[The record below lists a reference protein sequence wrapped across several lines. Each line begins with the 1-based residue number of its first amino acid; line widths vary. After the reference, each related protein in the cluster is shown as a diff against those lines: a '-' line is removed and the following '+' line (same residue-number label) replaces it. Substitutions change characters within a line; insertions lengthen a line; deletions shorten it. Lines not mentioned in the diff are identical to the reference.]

1 MKKYLMSGV
10 AAIAFLAAFTSCSKS
25 TDLYD
30 QSAVDERNRQ
40 EQEKKD
46 QQKVENVQ
54 ATYEAAFKNAFGQP
68 AAGQD
73 WGFGDSNA
81 ATRAFTRAKETYKD
95 YRGELEPV
103 NVDFPSDA
111 PASNFDPDLTGIP
124 SYEEYCKSLGNA
136 NWTPDEFAYGV
147 VYIDKV
153 QKIHIWGEYGK
164 RAKLYIKEGTY
175 DFTNETF
182 DLCENADLY
191 LLSGA
196 TVTLNNTAANTA
208 KFDVYIASGAKLI
221 ANGENGYRADVDA
234 HVFNHGT
241 IECTRFEVNGTGSLY
256 NVGTLNVPNGDVYIA
271 NSTSRIVNDG
281 TINAKTTHVEGSGAL
296 QNNAEW
302 TVTGNTIVNCDNGGW
317 VNNGHWT
324 TQNYQYSAGSED
336 VINNCFLEVK
346 NDFNINTG
354 ANSAYSFKIDSGGGV
369 LTKNFNGGGFD
380 KRMSDDPNAKDA
392 VSGPYKVIMGQK
404 SVFKVTGTATL
415 EGGNKGWGFFGPSR
429 GDYAVFQAKDVVRA
443 AGLENTQ
450 GAVTYGG
457 NLYVSAETHFSQGH
471 DGQDADGHYFI
482 SEEGGFSVNTNIYA
496 PGFNETG
503 APSITIEE
511 TPCNPGFEG
520 TETEPTEVRV
530 ICEDLFANSGSDF
543 DFNDLVF
550 DVVFGDNAKIIIRAA
565 GGTLPIY
572 INGGTEI
579 HELMGYNTKDENG
592 LLPMLNTGAAAKGLY
607 GVDNAGT
614 KEIELNI
621 AINKRKEIPQKIT
634 IKVVKDGTE
643 YTLQNNQNAA
653 SMICVG
659 TDFTPWMGERDQLK
673 LAYPKFVDFV
683 QTGKPAWNKWYK

>member
-30 QSAVDERNRQ
+30 QGAVDERNRQ

-54 ATYEAAFKNAFGQP
+54 AAYENAFKNAFGTP

-81 ATRAFTRAKETYKD
+81 ATRAFTRAKETYNG
-95 YRGELEPV
+95 YRGDLKPV
-103 NVDFPSDA
+103 NVTFPSDCDA
-111 PASNFDPDLTGIP
+111 SKFLSEIPDVEKLPASGDVNGGSYYIDNTTERVNMYTTVGAIYVKGNVDLT
-124 SYEEYCKSLGNA
+124 SKFFEM
-136 NWTPDEFAYGV
+136 
-147 VYIDKV
+147 
-153 QKIHIWGEYGK
+153 
-164 RAKLYIKEGTY
+164 KEGS
-175 DFTNETF
+175 E
-182 DLCENADLY
+182 LY
-191 LLSGA
+191 LPTGSSLKLDASRSNQLK
-196 TVTLNNTAANTA
+196 VTI
-208 KFDVYIASGAKLI
+208 YIASGATLETDGVLKMD
-221 ANGENGYRADVDA
+221 NTGKVY
-234 HVFNHGT
+234 NHGN
-241 IECTRFEVNGTGSLY
+241 IKAASFEVNSNCFLY
-256 NVGTLNVPNGDVYIA
+256 NVGKMELTGRAHLENQNTAV
-271 NSTSRIVNDG
+271 VNDG
-281 TINAKTTHVEGSGAL
+281 TIICGECYIQGSANV

-302 TVTGNTIVNCDNGGW
+302 TVKGNTVVNSNYASW
-317 VNNGHWT
+317 INNGHWT
-324 TQNYQYSAGSED
+324 TQNYQYSAGSEN
-336 VINNCFLEVK
+336 VINNCYLEVK

-369 LTKNFNGGGFD
+369 LTQNFNGGGFD
-380 KRMSDDPNAKDA
+380 KNMSDDPNAKDA
-392 VSGPYKVIMGQK
+392 VSGPYKVIMGHA

-415 EGGNKGWGFFGPSR
+415 EGGNKGWGFFGPAD
-429 GDYAVFQAKDVVRA
+429 GEYAVFQATKVVRA

-457 NLYVSAETHFSQGH
+457 NLYVSAETHFAQGN
-471 DGQDADGHYFI
+471 DGQANNLFI
-482 SEEGGFSVNTNIYA
+482 YEDNFNVNTNIYA

-550 DVVFGDNAKIIIRAA
+550 DVVFGTNAKIIIRAA

-572 INGGTEI
+572 INNGTEI
-579 HELMGYNTKDENG
+579 HKLMGNDTPDEKG

-607 GVDNAGT
+607 GVDNVAA
-614 KEIELNI
+614 KEIELGI
-621 AINKRKEIPQKIT
+621 AINKRKEIPEKIT

-643 YTLQNNQNAA
+643 YTLQNNKEAA
-653 SMICVG
+653 TMICVG

>member
-1 MKKYLMSGV
+1 MKKYLVTG
-10 AAIAFLAAFTSCSKS
+10 LAAVAISGMFTSCTHDNDSVGGS
-25 TDLYD
+25 SDLG
-30 QSAVDERNRQ
+30 V
-40 EQEKKD
+40 
-46 QQKVENVQ
+46 VE
-54 ATYEAAFKNAFGQP
+54 TYEKAFISRFGTP
-68 AAGQD
+68 SPDAD
-73 WGFGDSNA
+73 WGFGPSTTQA
-81 ATRAFTRAKETYKD
+81 STRALGDYDDYK
-95 YRGELEPV
+95 GNLEPV
-103 NVDFPSDA
+103 NVSFPEDA
-111 PASNFDPDLTGIP
+111 NASNFDPDLTGIP
-124 SYEEYCKSLGNA
+124 SYNDYCKTLGNQ
-136 NWTPDEFAYGV
+136 WSTPDEFGYGE

-182 DLCENADLY
+182 DLCADADLY

-208 KFDVYIASGAKLI
+208 KFDVYIAPGAKLI

-241 IECTRFEVNGTGSLY
+241 IECTRFEVNGTSFLY
-256 NVGTLNVPNGDVYIA
+256 NVGTLTSTGDVYIA

-281 TINAKTTHVEGSGAL
+281 TINSASTNVEGSGAL

-302 TVTGNTIVNCDNGGW
+302 NVSGNTIVSCTSGGW

-324 TQNYQYSAGSED
+324 TLNYGYTAGSEN
-336 VINNCFLEVK
+336 VINNCFLEVT
-346 NDFNINTG
+346 NEFDMNISSSNPN
-354 ANSAYSFKIDSGGGV
+354 ASFKIDTGGGV
-369 LTKNFNGGGFD
+369 LTKYFNGG
-380 KRMSDDPNAKDA
+380 KVITDA
-392 VSGPYKVIMGQK
+392 TSVSGPYKIVMGQA
-404 SVFKVTGTATL
+404 SVFKVTETATL
-415 EGGNKGWGFFGPSR
+415 DGGNRGWGFFGPSE
-429 GDYAVFQAKDVVRA
+429 GQYAVFQAKDVRR
-443 AGLENTQ
+443 GREHSQ
-450 GAVTYGG
+450 GMVTYGG
-457 NLYVSAETHFSQGH
+457 NLYVSAETHFTNDDQNNPSIYY
-471 DGQDADGHYFI
+471 DAPF
-482 SEEGGFSVNTNIYA
+482 TLANIYA
-496 PGFNETG
+496 SGDDTNFSKG
-503 APSITIEE
+503 APSITIDQ

-520 TETEPTEVRV
+520 QETEPTEVRV

-579 HELMGYNTKDENG
+579 HELMGNDTPDEKG

-607 GVDNAGT
+607 GVDNVAA
-614 KEIELNI
+614 KEINLGF
-621 AINKRKEIPQKIT
+621 AINKRKEIPENIT

-643 YTLQNNQNAA
+643 YTLQNNKEAA
-653 SMICVG
+653 TMICVG
-659 TDFTPWMGERDQLK
+659 TDFEPWMGERDQLK